1 MNFWRNWIRKQTS
14 PDELRVAWRASNR
27 ALREARTTGNR
38 DVIIKSVLEA
48 ADIAEGERNADK
60 LRNFSD
66 RLLRREQYEQAW
78 ELCVRAFRLEQQG
91 LVPEWD
97 GSDLAD
103 RSILVRYSPRKRIGE
118 ELRLSRFIAPVAQRA
133 RRCIVLA
140 EPRLV
145 PLLRRSFA
153 GVDVRPRGTDDDA
166 VLAEV
171 DVAANYETIAFH
183 LAKTAEEIRHSIVT
197 LRPDP
202 SRVAS
207 IRQRYQ
213 RILDGPLIGISWSS
227 SNKRKDLPA
236 LEDWAPLLRWK
247 EAGIV
252 PLQYGN
258 IEHDLE
264 VLQDLAGGR
273 VIHDAE
279 IDQLADLDAFAA
291 QVAALDA
298 IVSISNT
305 TIDMAGMLGV
315 PTVHICDDRFFSSW
329 PPSGP
334 SSWYPGMVF
343 LYRQHRSWSDVLAEA
358 VKRLEQTVFTS
369 VP

>member
-14 PDELRVAWRASNR
+14 PDELRVAWRASKR
-27 ALREARTTGNR
+27 ALKEARMTGNP
-38 DVIIKSVLEA
+38 DAIIKSVLEA
-48 ADIAEGERNADK
+48 ADIAESERNADK
-60 LRNFSD
+60 LRTFSD
-66 RLLRREQYEQAW
+66 SLLRRERYEQAW

-91 LVPEWD
+91 PIPEWD

-153 GVDVRPRGTDDDA
+153 GVNVRPRGIDDDA

-171 DVAANYETIAFH
+171 DVAAYYETIAFH
-183 LAKTAEEIRHSIVT
+183 LAKTTEEVRRSFVT

-207 IRQRYQ
+207 IRQRYH
-213 RILDGPLIGISWSS
+213 RILEGPLIGISWWS
-227 SNKRKDLPA
+227 SNKKKDLPA
-236 LEDWAPLLRWK
+236 LEDWAPLLHWK
-247 EAGIV
+247 EACIV
-252 PLQYGN
+252 SLQYGD
-258 IEHDLE
+258 IEHDLK
-264 VLQDLAGGR
+264 VLKALADGR
-273 VIHDAE
+273 LIHDAE
-279 IDQLADLDAFAA
+279 IDQLTDLDGFAA

-305 TIDMAGMLGV
+305 TIDMAGMVGV
-315 PTVHICDDRFFSSW
+315 PAVHICDDRFPSFW
-329 PPSGP
+329 PTSGP

-343 LYRQHRSWSDVLAEA
+343 VYKQNRCWSDVLAEA
-358 VKRLEQTVFTS
+358 AKRLEQMISTLA
-369 VP
+369 P